1 MKSCISWAAAFLIVF
16 VLALFVVPQMA
27 AAEPVDLSVCS
38 VSMPAYF
45 DNATAGPGTQ
55 PSTLPLMQPETSL
68 QRSVAEF
75 IGHFSAY
82 EPMYFIAGPVD
93 PLVKFQLS
101 FKYKLFNDEAPLARA
116 VPLLSG
122 LHFSYT
128 QLSLWQLTQ
137 PTSAF
142 YDTNYK
148 PEFFFSNEDINQFK
162 LPLVSQFGLQ
172 TGIGHESNGRGN
184 ADERAINYLFLRPIF
199 DFGDVEKFHF
209 YIAPKAYVYIF
220 SLSDNPD
227 IQHYRGY
234 CDLRSVVG
242 WRQGLELSFL
252 GRIGSNYNKGS
263 VQFDLTYP
271 IRDLLDH
278 NLDLY
283 LDLQYFNGYGES
295 LIDYNHRTSAFR
307 VGFALAR

>member
-1 MKSCISWAAAFLIVF
+1 MIRRKFALCSTASVVLIFHWILPSIAAADDYSI
-16 VLALFVVPQMA
+16 
-27 AAEPVDLSVCS
+27 
-38 VSMPAYF
+38 SMPEYL
-45 DNATAGPGTQ
+45 DSLNATPGTQ
-55 PSTLPLMQPETSL
+55 PSTQQLIQKQPSSTE
-68 QRSVAEF
+68 RSISEF

-93 PLVKFQLS
+93 PLIKFQFS
-101 FKYKLFNDEAPLARA
+101 FKYKLLGDEDPLAKA

-122 LHFSYT
+122 IHFSYT

-142 YDTNYK
+142 YDTNYS
-148 PEFFFSNEDINQFK
+148 PELFFSNEDVKQFK
-162 LPLVSQFGLQ
+162 LPLVSQFGVQ
-172 TGIGHESNGRGN
+172 TGIGHDSNGRGN
-184 ADERAINYLFLRPIF
+184 ADERAINYLFIRPIF
-199 DFGDVEKFHF
+199 DFGDVDRLHF
-209 YIAPKAYVYIF
+209 YVAPKFYDYIF
-220 SLSDNPD
+220 SLEDNPD
-227 IQHYRGY
+227 IKHYRGFV
-234 CDLRSVVG
+234 DFQSVIG

-252 GRIGSNYNKGS
+252 GRLGTDHNKGT

-271 IRDLLDH
+271 IRDLLGH

-307 VGFALAR
+307 VGFALTR